1 MTNNKKNNMPDTKS
15 ETISEP
21 DTKCKKKIIKKDKNM
36 KDDNKNNNKI
46 KKSISKK
53 KLSDISSESDEISK
67 NDLKKRNKKR
77 SDKDKDKDKITKEE
91 IIELFLKNIKG
102 NKFDKTV
109 KSHDGEEGQWLEKLM
124 NLKPNASNTPDLGGY
139 EMKKDSKKISFGD
152 WSAEYLFSLKRDVL
166 KKINKEDIVLTKE
179 EFIKIFGNKTKDK
192 ENRYSWSGS
201 CVPKYGKWN
210 DCGQTLKIDKDK
222 NIIALYSYEKDK
234 RKQNQ
239 NEKLKG
245 KEICIA
251 VWSNK
256 KMEKHVNSKFNQK
269 GFFICKK
276 NKNMVYDKIC
286 FGPLITYELFIEKI
300 KSGDIF
306 FDSGMYFDSDKPNE
320 RLYSQ
325 WRASQNFWNN
335 LLIEEF

>member
-1 MTNNKKNNMPDTKS
+1 MINNKQNNMSVT
-15 ETISEP
+15 ETGSIYN
-21 DTKCKKKIIKKDKNM
+21 KKIIQKGEKEESFIIHFES
-36 KDDNKNNNKI
+36 NNELSNNE
-46 KKSISKK
+46 SKEK
-53 KLSDISSESDEISK
+53 F
-67 NDLKKRNKKR
+67 NT
-77 SDKDKDKDKITKEE
+77 DKITKKE
-91 IIELFLKNIKG
+91 IIDLFNKNIKG
-102 NKFDKTV
+102 HKFNKTE
-109 KSHDGEEGQWLEKLM
+109 KSHDGEEGHWLEKLM

-152 WSAEYLFSLKRDVL
+152 WSAEEYLFSTKRNIL
-166 KKINKEDIVLTKE
+166 KKINKEDIELTKE
-179 EFIKIFGNKTKDK
+179 DFIKIFGNKTKDK

-210 DCGQTLKIDKDK
+210 DCGQKLTIDEEK
-222 NIIALYSYEKDK
+222 NIIALYSYDKDK

-239 NEKLKG
+239 NEKLKR
-245 KEICIA
+245 KEICVA

-276 NKNMVYDKIC
+276 NKNMIYDKIC
-286 FGPLITYELFIEKI
+286 FGHPITYDLFIEKI
-300 KSGDIF
+300 KTGDIF
-306 FDSGMYFDSDKPNE
+306 FDSGMYFDSNKPNT